1 MKFCSKCGAQL
12 ADDAAFCPKCG
23 TPCPTSPAQPEP
35 TFSAPAPLDV
45 PPEDLLSSES
55 LPPLEGESE
64 VMPTGEAA
72 PAAGKKSFLD
82 TIKAWS
88 KKRKIITGAVAAV
101 VVVAAVVSIG
111 LLRGSVFDRLVSD
124 ILDKYPYANNAR
136 AADGSYLKLDT
147 NPRDQD
153 VDDLTQ
159 AEYTVF
165 KQTQDDTVKAIQF
178 ANKELG
184 FSSSVYDQ
192 MMETTALMGMQ
203 SEENGKYRVS
213 WSYHPNKGLEV
224 RYEKK

>member
-1 MKFCSKCGAQL
+1 M
-12 ADDAAFCPKCG
+12 
-23 TPCPTSPAQPEP
+23 
-35 TFSAPAPLDV
+35 
-45 PPEDLLSSES
+45 
-55 LPPLEGESE
+55 
-64 VMPTGEAA
+64 MPTGEAA

-178 ANKELG
+178 ANEELG